1 MYESESVS
9 CCSFVSDS
17 FETPFVQFLALIDFL
32 IIWRAVRRESIPGTS
47 QGHFTTVK
55 STPSQQEGD
64 IAQDP
69 LQVAQGAARQKTQF
83 S

>member
-1 MYESESVS
+1 MFSYL
-9 CCSFVSDS
+9 
-17 FETPFVQFLALIDFL
+17 QA
-32 IIWRAVRRESIPGTS
+32 GTS

-69 LQVAQGAARQKTQF
+69 LQVVQGAARQKTVQF
-83 S
+83 KKKKKNQEENLENSFAFIDSNENILPIGGL